1 MEEQMELF
9 EDGGLRDEGGMV
21 DEESGNEVP
30 NGSTRKEVRDDV
42 PAMLSEGEF
51 VLPADVVRYHGL
63 EKIMQLRDEAK
74 LGLKKMEAMGQMGNS
89 DEATLDDDMPFS
101 MADIVIIG
109 EPMEGE
115 EEEPREMAQGGMV
128 YAQGGTFV
136 QPSTGIAGFQP
147 SIYQGQQ
154 TTSTYTPP
162 PSSVAPPAPQPSPA
176 GGYLPK
182 FVTSGITPFDDATLE
197 SMAGAPTTTDL
208 SGVSTASTEGKFVP
222 TVEDEYTTLKY
233 INNETGEVR
242 DFYFYKGNPVTP
254 IPDGFV
260 PYDES
265 VNETVDDLESTAVE
279 TTQLTGS
286 DDNGG
291 FTVPDAEPVDYSS
304 FSKDE
309 LMAAF
314 DQNKTA
320 RTVLT
325 AMGVVNPMIALFGRF
340 ATGQQQNQIIDEMK
354 KRGITPPETSKGG
367 NIIDRIGDF
376 VSNIFGKDKEEVKR
390 SIVSSAGSSSDL
402 TSSLR
407 PVSRPDQATDD
418 KPMYFTDAIRA
429 REEKKKEEAIANARR
444 DTDAILAT
452 SMGTTAKERAER
464 TGMTPVQTVA
474 KATEKDKPVFAAD
487 SYDPRGK
494 DQMGTPGKD
503 SSAVTKVNT
512 AANKA
517 AAKAVSQQQAV
528 GKTES
533 IQQKIQRGGGFSKGG
548 LASRKNKK

>member
-1 MEEQMELF
+1 
-9 EDGGLRDEGGMV
+9 
-21 DEESGNEVP
+21 
-30 NGSTRKEVRDDV
+30 
-42 PAMLSEGEF
+42 MLSEGEF

-109 EPMEGE
+109 EPMEG

-208 SGVSTASTEGKFVP
+208 SGVSTASTEDKFVP

-354 KRGITPPETSKGG
+354 KRGITPPETKG

-429 REEKKKEEAIANARR
+429 REEKKKEEAIAKARR